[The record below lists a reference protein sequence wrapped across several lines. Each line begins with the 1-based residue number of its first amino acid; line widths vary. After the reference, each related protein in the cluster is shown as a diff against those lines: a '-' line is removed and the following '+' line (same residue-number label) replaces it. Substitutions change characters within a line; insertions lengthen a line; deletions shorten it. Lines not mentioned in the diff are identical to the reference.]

1 LDKKD
6 FFAYPVTDEIAPD
19 YHDIIS
25 HPMAFSEIIEKLNA
39 HTYTNVEEFEVCKHL
54 EALYHHNILTNHSY
68 QTDIQLICRNSMTY
82 NKADT
87 PYFKVAQKMESYS
100 QPLIEQAKQ
109 DYASMKISKET
120 GILDIGLHPEI
131 FTYNLLK
138 IPTAM
143 EMAAEEEER
152 RRKSAEEE
160 ATAQAK
166 QRKEEEE
173 AQAHERQEQRKAAA
187 EARKAAQRRPQENK
201 RTTRSMQGEGG
212 PLDAL
217 KARRK
222 LSHEARKLLQTRAI
236 ESHPP
241 QPLPLNKKVQRGYMY
256 VSESDDEEEQS
267 STSHPSALP
276 PSKPTLPKQPRQ
288 LRARPKQEEA
298 PRQKSPVLKAAPPK
312 QPAKRKAHSPE
323 PDSSKVTSTS
333 RKKIK
338 LEKDT
343 GSLFDH
349 GRLIWARVIG
359 FPSHPAKVCSMLLK
373 NICQCHVLTLYASTR
388 WLTRPRP
395 MWRSVSWMHEAM
407 QTRS

>member
-19 YHDIIS
+19 YHDVIS

-39 HTYTNVEEFEVCKHL
+39 HTYTNVEGFEVCTHL
-54 EALYHHNILTNHSY
+54 EALYQHNILTNHSY

-143 EMAAEEEER
+143 EIAAEEEER

-312 QPAKRKAHSPE
+312 QPAKRKAHSPV
-323 PDSSKVTSTS
+323 PNSSKVTSTP

-349 GRLIWARVIG
+349 GRFVWARVIG
-359 FPSHPAKVCSMLLK
+359 FPSHPAKVCYMLLK
-373 NICQCHVLTLYASTR
+373 NICQCHVLTLCASTR

-407 QTRS
+407 QTRN